1 MISKAAWYL
10 DILLDVK
17 QLVLFAKT
25 GMMDYFY
32 INLAGMSL
40 PIMLSVYEV
49 LHFLHTES
57 PERDAIMAIR
67 SSEALVI
74 AGGVCSVLFQIHTFG
89 LCIWS
94 AAHRFKHPL
103 LACSKQAEALADCL
117 QRFACYM
124 LCVRILFEE
133 SVKPVKPVK
142 P

>member
-1 MISKAAWYL
+1 M
-10 DILLDVK
+10 LDVK

-32 INLAGMSL
+32 VNIAGMSL
-40 PIMLSVYEV
+40 PIMLSVHTV

-57 PERDAIMAIR
+57 PERDAIIAIR
-67 SSEALVI
+67 CSEALVI

-133 SVKPVKPVK
+133 FVKPVKPVK

>member
-1 MISKAAWYL
+1 M
-10 DILLDVK
+10 LDVK

-25 GMMDYFY
+25 GMMDYFD

-103 LACSKQAEALADCL
+103 LACSKHAEAREIACNDSHVTCFVCDFCL
-117 QRFACYM
+117 RS
-124 LCVRILFEE
+124 LSNL
-133 SVKPVKPVK
+133 SNLKPTSDFHGGR
-142 P
+142 